1 MALVYN
7 GNTVLSI
14 IFNGQTVKRAEF
26 NGKVVFT
33 SEITVT
39 VTLNT
44 YNWNNVVTATISDPQ
59 VLGDNDTVKVIV
71 VRLANDGTPPPTEI
85 SLTKTNST
93 VTRSASEYAFYHECK
108 VYNASGNLIGEKTF
122 SSEDLTATFT
132 GSLYD

>member
-7 GNTVLSI
+7 GNTVRAI

-26 NGKVVFT
+26 NGNVVFT

-44 YNWNNVVTATISDPQ
+44 YNWDNAVTATISDPQ

-71 VRLANDGTPPPTEI
+71 GRQSSTGTPLPTEI

-93 VTRSASEYAFYHECK
+93 VTRSASKNAFYYECK
-108 VYNASGNLIGEKTF
+108 VYNASGTLIGEKTF
-122 SSEDLTATFT
+122 SSGDLIATFT